1 MMKEPWRA
9 RVAPL
14 ITVLFPPASNVRK
27 NTRWQVCKRASTK
40 LLSGKINGG
49 SRGPHSDLR
58 GQLVTAP
65 RRCWGQQCGGSVSGR
80 ESVRDTP
87 YAPPT
92 LPKKTG
98 WEVGECLP
106 RVTFVWLRRAFIQLF
121 PQRCRRK
128 FRNGWSSRRQRGWTS
143 YFKSVRRVVVCM
155 CIIMEWKQATSTG
168 DMEQI

>member
-87 YAPPT
+87 T
-92 LPKKTG
+92 LH
-98 WEVGECLP
+98 P
-106 RVTFVWLRRAFIQLF
+106 RFQ
-121 PQRCRRK
+121 
-128 FRNGWSSRRQRGWTS
+128 RNGMGSGRMFSVLLAEWPLCGGGTSSNFSPALKFKNKWSSKQQRGETS
-143 YFKSVRRVVVCM
+143 YFKSLPCCHMYMYHNGIKEV
-155 CIIMEWKQATSTG
+155 TSVSI
-168 DMEQI
+168 MEQI

>member
-80 ESVRDTP
+80 ECERHP

-92 LPKKTG
+92 LLKNRMRT
-98 WEVGECLP
+98 
-106 RVTFVWLRRAFIQLF
+106 RRMFSVLLAEWPLSGGGPLSNFLLVIK
-121 PQRCRRK
+121 K
-128 FRNGWSSRRQRGWTS
+128 FRNKWSSKQRRCEHHPTS
-143 YFKSVRRVVVCM
+143 NQCHVVICI
-155 CIIMEWKQATSTG
+155 CIIIE
-168 DMEQI
+168 

>member
-65 RRCWGQQCGGSVSGR
+65 RRCWGQQCSGSVSGR
-80 ESVRDTP
+80 ECERHP

-92 LPKKTG
+92 LPKK
-98 WEVGECLP
+98 WEVGECSLCS
-106 RVTFVWLRRAFIQLF
+106 WLQWPLCGRGPSSNFSPVL
-121 PQRCRRK
+121 K
-128 FRNGWSSRRQRGWTS
+128 EFRNKWSSKQQCGEHPSSIQRH
-143 YFKSVRRVVVCM
+143 VVLCM
-155 CIIMEWKQATSTG
+155 CIIIEWKK
-168 DMEQI
+168 